1 MSLIVNVL
9 SLIVVLGVLVFL
21 HEGGHFLAAR
31 AVRARVSVFSL
42 GFGKRLFGFKRGET
56 DYRVSLIPLG
66 GYVRIHGLGPDESDV
81 VGAEAATDPLLP
93 RSQRAAILIAGPLAN
108 LVSAVLFIGA
118 AYMIGMQV
126 PVWQDQKPEI
136 AWIDPDSPAA
146 QSGLQAGDIVLAVND
161 QPVSTWRQLEMST
174 WTSPGRSL
182 SVRFERGGTEQ
193 TVALTPRPVT
203 RYDLGYSG
211 IAPPIP
217 AQIPGF
223 TPASAGRDAGL
234 EIGDTIVSVDGQ
246 PVRHF
251 YDLMKFVGASPEREI
266 MLGVE
271 RRGQR
276 IEISATPRNL
286 DGQGKLGI
294 PPPNPTVVRR
304 LGPLAA
310 LGESVRE
317 NVRIT
322 RETFAVLGRMLS
334 GRASVKQMSG
344 PIDIAR
350 FSGEAAR
357 TGFVPFIWLLGVIS
371 LQLAIFNLLP
381 IPVLDGGHLAITAF
395 EAGIRRDLSV
405 RTKERILNVGFWL
418 IIGLMVVVL
427 FNDISKNVG
436 LDRWL
441 PGRSSAPP
449 AATPQTVPSP
459 TP

>member
-1 MSLIVNVL
+1 MSLLINVL

-42 GFGKRLFGFKRGET
+42 GFGKRLFGFVRGDT

-81 VGAEAATDPLLP
+81 VGAGTAPDPLLP
-93 RSQRAAILIAGPLAN
+93 RPHRAAILLAGPLAN
-108 LVSAVLFIGA
+108 LVSAVLFLALAFVIGV
-118 AYMIGMQV
+118 QV
-126 PVWQDQKPEI
+126 PAWQDQKPEI
-136 AWIDPDSPAA
+136 AWIDPSSPAA
-146 QSGLQAGDIVLAVND
+146 QAGLQAGDLVVEVD
-161 QPVSTWRQLEMST
+161 GRPVSTWRELELST

-182 SVRFERGGTEQ
+182 TVRILRNGAEQ
-193 TVALTPRPVT
+193 SVALTPRPIT

-211 IAPPIP
+211 IAPPLPAEIP
-217 AQIPGF
+217 SF
-223 TPASAGRDAGL
+223 TPASAGEQAGL
-234 EIGDTIVSVDGQ
+234 RVGDRFVSVDGE

-251 YDLMKFVGASPEREI
+251 YDLMKLVGASPGREI
-266 MLGVE
+266 TLGVE
-271 RRGQR
+271 RDGQR
-276 IEISATPRNL
+276 LEIKATPRDM

-294 PPPNPTVVRR
+294 PPPNPTVIRR
-304 LGPLAA
+304 LGPAA
-310 LGESVRE
+310 AVAEAVRE
-317 NVRIT
+317 SVRIT
-322 RETFAVLGRMLS
+322 RETFVVLGRMLS

-357 TGFVPFIWLLGVIS
+357 TGAVPFIWLLGVIS

-395 EAGIRRDLSV
+395 ETGIRRDLSL

-418 IIGLMVVVL
+418 IVGLMVVVL
-427 FNDISKNVG
+427 YNDVAKNVAWE
-436 LDRWL
+436 RWI
-441 PGRSSAPP
+441 PGRAR
-449 AATPQTVPSP
+449 PSP
-459 TP
+459 TAAPTPSP

>member
-1 MSLIVNVL
+1 MSLLINVL

-42 GFGKRLFGFKRGET
+42 GFGKRLFGFVRGDT

-81 VGAEAATDPLLP
+81 VGAGAAPDPLLP
-93 RSQRAAILIAGPLAN
+93 RPHRAAILLAGPVAN
-108 LVSAVLFIGA
+108 LVSAVLFLALAFVIGV
-118 AYMIGMQV
+118 QV
-126 PVWQDQKPEI
+126 PAWQDQKPEI
-136 AWIDPDSPAA
+136 AWIDPSSPAA
-146 QSGLQAGDIVLAVND
+146 QAGLQAGDLVVEVD
-161 QPVSTWRQLEMST
+161 GRPVSTWRELELST

-182 SVRFERGGTEQ
+182 TMRFLRNGEEQ
-193 TVALTPRPVT
+193 SVALTPRPIT

-211 IAPPIP
+211 IAPPLPAEIP
-217 AQIPGF
+217 SF
-223 TPASAGRDAGL
+223 TPASAGEQAGL
-234 EIGDTIVSVDGQ
+234 RVGDRFVSVDGE

-251 YDLMKFVGASPEREI
+251 YDLMKLVGASPGREI
-266 MLGVE
+266 TLGVE
-271 RRGQR
+271 RDGQR
-276 IEISATPRNL
+276 LEIKATPRDM

-294 PPPNPTVVRR
+294 PPPNPTVIRR
-304 LGPLAA
+304 LGPAA
-310 LGESVRE
+310 AVAEAVRE
-317 NVRIT
+317 SVRIT
-322 RETFAVLGRMLS
+322 RETFVVLGRMLS

-357 TGFVPFIWLLGVIS
+357 TGAVPFIWLLGVIS

-395 EAGIRRDLSV
+395 ETGIRRDLSL

-418 IIGLMVVVL
+418 IVGLMVVVL
-427 FNDISKNVG
+427 YNDVAKNVAWE
-436 LDRWL
+436 RWI
-441 PGRSSAPP
+441 PGRAR
-449 AATPQTVPSP
+449 PSP
-459 TP
+459 TAAPTPSP